1 MDENRSSQQ
10 NQDYDPEKDGYNPD
24 RIYDAPKG
32 YRPKERQ
39 HGFYTAPLADDEN
52 TGKKTYYPG
61 FIVSVI
67 GVILAFVS
75 MVLAVTALI
84 LTFFGIAGLLLNILS
99 FITGIFA
106 LSMGIVGG
114 KMNLSRGYPW
124 GKVCIAALIL
134 SAAAILSSGA
144 LLMFTS
150 CSALLHCTA
159 FVLY

>member
-75 MVLAVTALI
+75 MVLSVTALI
-84 LTFFGIAGLLLNILS
+84 L
-99 FITGIFA
+99 
-106 LSMGIVGG
+106 
-114 KMNLSRGYPW
+114 
-124 GKVCIAALIL
+124 
-134 SAAAILSSGA
+134 SAVAILSSGA